1 MDDAYS
7 LSAFISVRDSSK
19 AVRDTELTVMKCG
32 AVSPYILFRL
42 RVSEGW
48 EDGWTNGMSRF
59 VPLPFIAQK
68 NIQDAAPTIDDL
80 LQRLNSTVLEVQIMS
95 HDATVTATELYIH
108 LHMLCRRSV
117 LESLAV
123 NLP

>member
-1 MDDAYS
+1 
-7 LSAFISVRDSSK
+7 
-19 AVRDTELTVMKCG
+19 
-32 AVSPYILFRL
+32 
-42 RVSEGW
+42 
-48 EDGWTNGMSRF
+48 MSRF